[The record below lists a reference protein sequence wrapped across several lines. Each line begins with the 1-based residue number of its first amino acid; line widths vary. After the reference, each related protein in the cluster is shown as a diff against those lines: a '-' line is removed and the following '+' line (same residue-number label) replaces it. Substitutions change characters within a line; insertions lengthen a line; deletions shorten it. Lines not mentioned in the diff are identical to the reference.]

1 MNKAVM
7 IKGNK
12 SGIVLVLDKE
22 ISYEKLKKEVASKF
36 KETAKFLGKANM
48 ALSFEGREL
57 NDDQQKEILSIIEE
71 NSDLNIVCV
80 VSKDEKLDQVFQK
93 AVEKATTKDDDAS
106 TGQFYKGNLR
116 SGQVLEVETSIV
128 VIGDVNIGAKV
139 VSKGNII
146 VLGHLK
152 GNAYAGAGGN
162 KNTFVL
168 ALGME
173 PIQIRIADFIARA
186 PDKQGKSFKER
197 SALFGRKKEKKLLSQ
212 ENVQT
217 QEMKIAFVE
226 GDQILIEPVTKDV
239 LNEINM

>member
-1 MNKAVM
+1 MNNTVM

-12 SGIVLVLDKE
+12 SGIVLVLDKDLAF
-22 ISYEKLKKEVASKF
+22 SKLKEDVAAKF
-36 KETAKFLGKANM
+36 KETAKFLGKATM
-48 ALSFEGREL
+48 AISFEGRQVSSEE
-57 NDDQQKEILSIIEE
+57 QKELLSVIEE
-71 NSDLNIVCV
+71 NSDLKIVCV
-80 VSKDEKLDQVFQK
+80 VDKDEKREEVFK
-93 AVEKATTKDDDAS
+93 KSVESALVENNAN

-146 VLGHLK
+146 ILGNLK

-168 ALGME
+168 ALGMQ

-186 PDKQGKSFKER
+186 PDKQSKGIKER
-197 SALFGRKKEKKLLSQ
+197 SALFGRKKEKKLLQDSLQ
-212 ENVQT
+212 A

-226 GDQILIEPVTKDV
+226 GDNILIEPVTKDV